1 MNSEPITK
9 SSSTRICNHMNKD
22 HQDAVNAYAKYYGE
36 IEKFSSAKMIS
47 LSVES
52 IELNIDEITINI
64 QFDHVLQDCSDAHKT
79 LVRMI
84 KNIPATGKSTSKQN

>member
-9 SSSTRICNHMNKD
+9 LSSTRICNHMNKD
-22 HQDAVNAYAKYYGE
+22 HQDAVNAYAKYYGK
-36 IEKFSSAKMIS
+36 IETFRSAKMIS
-47 LSVES
+47 LSAES
-52 IELNIDEITINI
+52 IELKIDDLTINI

-84 KNIPATGKSTSKQN
+84 KDIPTKT

>member
-22 HQDAVNAYAKYYGE
+22 HQDAVNAYAKYYGK
-36 IEKFSSAKMIS
+36 IETFKSAKMTS
-47 LSVES
+47 LSPES
-52 IELNIDEITINI
+52 IELKIDDQNIEIP
-64 QFDHVLQDCSDAHKT
+64 FDHVLQDCSDAHKT

-84 KNIPATGKSTSKQN
+84 KDIPST

>member
-22 HQDAVNAYAKYYGE
+22 HQDAVNAYAKYYGKVE
-36 IEKFSSAKMIS
+36 TFRSAKMIS
-47 LSVES
+47 LSAES
-52 IELNIDEITINI
+52 LSLKIDDKTVDVP
-64 QFDHVLQDCSDAHKT
+64 FDHVLQDCSDAHNT

-84 KNIPATGKSTSKQN
+84 KEIPAA

>member
-22 HQDAVNAYAKYYGE
+22 HQDAVNAYAKYYGK
-36 IEKFSSAKMIS
+36 IETFKSAKMTS
-47 LSVES
+47 LSPES
-52 IELNIDEITINI
+52 IELKIDDQNIEIP
-64 QFDHVLQDCSDAHKT
+64 FDHVLQDCSDAHKT

-84 KNIPATGKSTSKQN
+84 KDIPAT